1 MQVSKIVFGLGNPGE
16 EYQRTPHNAGFEIVL
31 KLAEDLK
38 AGKFKKHKNSL
49 IASVNIKSESVI
61 LALPQTFMNNSG
73 SAVRNLLNDYGITPK
88 DIIVCYDDLDLPFAS
103 IKLRLSGGAGGHH
116 GMESI
121 ISEIGEKA
129 FPRIRF
135 GVKKEGVEK
144 DKVVE
149 YLLSK
154 IEEKDYEKFLEGVN
168 VGAAALKDALF
179 RGFNYA
185 MNFYNK
191 KNKEESENQKEK

>member
-1 MQVSKIVFGLGNPGE
+1 MQVSKIVVGLGNPGE

-38 AGKFKKHKNSL
+38 AGRFKKHKESL
-49 IASVNIKSESVI
+49 IATINIKGEGVI

-73 SAVRNLLNDYGITPK
+73 IAVRSLLSDYKLEPSN
-88 DIIVCYDDLDLPFAS
+88 IIVCYDDLDLPFAS

-121 ISEIGEKA
+121 ISELGEKT

-135 GVKKEGVEK
+135 GVKKEGIEK
-144 DKVVE
+144 ENIID

-168 VGAAALKDALF
+168 TGAAALKDALF

-185 MNFYNK
+185 MNYYNK
-191 KNKEESENQKEK
+191 KNKEDCDNQKK